1 MRCNI
6 LTILCWNIARL
17 VSPSSAITHLWSS
30 CDKVLMIM
38 LCCDWSNRFITLS
51 STVLRSSLIEH
62 CFFRLLKNALDQTSC
77 LQFAHELQSDSKGS
91 CVLEYVPAKLHK
103 HRVAPYYV
111 KKSLSKQAKVWK
123 GKLFLPETLR
133 SSRKFLSFVWL
144 EGPESC

>member
-1 MRCNI
+1 
-6 LTILCWNIARL
+6 
-17 VSPSSAITHLWSS
+17 
-30 CDKVLMIM
+30 MIM

-91 CVLEYVPAKLHK
+91 CVSEYVPAKLHK

-111 KKSLSKQAKVWK
+111 KKTCQSKQKCEK
-123 GKLFLPETLR
+123 ESFFYLKLCAA
-133 SSRKFLSFVWL
+133 V
-144 EGPESC
+144 